1 MLELTLRQ
9 KQLKAAEDKAYFTSA
24 VDFGFRKMLSKP
36 DWSKELAIVNSVK
49 EVFGLER
56 AINCQRCV
64 VAHEARMRGYDVIAR
79 PSWGFSDPMR
89 IAEQWLRAFDY
100 SNTDFRKCR
109 GESIEEIINS
119 TNKIMQ
125 SFGEGSRA
133 VIIFEWNNKCLGE
146 GHVIV
151 SACFV
156 NGVIKFGDPQ
166 DGSQTAIHKL
176 RFANI
181 SRVYILRIDNL
192 NFTDIVKRCC
202 MNRGELL

>member
-24 VDFGFRKMLSKP
+24 VDFGFTKMLSKP

-79 PSWGFSDPMR
+79 PSWGFSDPMLK
-89 IAEQWLRAFDY
+89 AENWLASFDY
-100 SNTDFRKCR
+100 SFSEFKKCN
-109 GESIEEIINS
+109 GQTVEEVIESI
-119 TNKIMQ
+119 TKIMR
-125 SFGEGSRA
+125 SFGDGSRA
-133 VIIFEWNNKCLGE
+133 IIRFEWENRKSGS

-151 SACFV
+151 SACFENGIV
-156 NGVIKFGDPQ
+156 NLGDPQ
-166 DGSQTAIHKL
+166 EKSRAAAKHLKSAKL
-176 RFANI
+176 DSI
-181 SRVYILRIDNL
+181 ILLKIDNL
-192 NFTDIVKRCC
+192 RFTDVVKRCC
-202 MNRGELL
+202 MNRE